1 MLDTG
6 ATPALLNSHVRG
18 YSHFL
23 SINNTTGLQFA
34 TGPFTSYAFTSAV
47 PAEGRWHSVPVTA
60 KRNDPLGIK

>member
-1 MLDTG
+1 MCSRSDSTESKCCL
-6 ATPALLNSHVRG
+6 S

-34 TGPFTSYAFTSAV
+34 NDPFTNHVFTCAV